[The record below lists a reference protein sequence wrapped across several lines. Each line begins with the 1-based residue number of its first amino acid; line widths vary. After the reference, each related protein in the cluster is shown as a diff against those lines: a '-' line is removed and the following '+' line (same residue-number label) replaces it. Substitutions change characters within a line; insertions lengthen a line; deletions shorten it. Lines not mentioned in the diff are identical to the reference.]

1 MSAHSVKSTVT
12 KIETGGP
19 NDSAAPD
26 VEETAD
32 AATNETLE
40 QLEDQLRRIAD
51 SLKESAKSLG
61 DLASPQIQQRP
72 LAAIGVAFLAGLAV
86 AKLLRR

>member
-1 MSAHSVKSTVT
+1 
-12 KIETGGP
+12 
-19 NDSAAPD
+19 
-26 VEETAD
+26 
-32 AATNETLE
+32 
-40 QLEDQLRRIAD
+40 
-51 SLKESAKSLG
+51 LKESAKSLG

>member
-12 KIETGGP
+12 KIDTGAP
-19 NDSAAPD
+19 DSAAPD
-26 VEETAD
+26 VEEIA
-32 AATNETLE
+32 AATNETLA
-40 QLEDQLRRIAD
+40 QLEDQLHRIAD

-72 LAAIGVAFLAGLAV
+72 LAAIGVAFLAGIAV

>member
-12 KIETGGP
+12 KIETGGA

-32 AATNETLE
+32 AATN
-40 QLEDQLRRIAD
+40 
-51 SLKESAKSLG
+51 
-61 DLASPQIQQRP
+61 
-72 LAAIGVAFLAGLAV
+72 
-86 AKLLRR
+86 